1 MCCLNL
7 EMGPESTYFGLRI
20 KSAVNKSRR
29 TEIGGLGV
37 QSCLGSMDRQTYRSA
52 AYLGVLDLQ
61 LREGDEVLLEVLY
74 PPRLEVLD
82 F

>member
-1 MCCLNL
+1 MSEN
-7 EMGPESTYFGLRI
+7 PN
-20 KSAVNKSRR
+20 NKSRR

-37 QSCLGSMDRQTYRSA
+37 QSCLGSVDRQADGRTYRSA

-74 PPRLEVLD
+74 PPRLEVFD